1 MVPDVPE
8 PIVAFFGGGTD
19 DRGRTL
25 AAILT
30 WDDDRLEA
38 VHDYIQWLFPT
49 RQPSGVNPFAPL
61 VSDETVAAFARD
73 PALRAALRGAF
84 DRMLAFYGL
93 RWTADRIEIDAERFA
108 SRAAVW
114 LHPGN
119 HNHLRL
125 TRIMGSLSSLGLRSE
140 ATALQR
146 CLLHD
151 VCAGPGAG
159 RVSPRTVEFW
169 RWVR

>member
-1 MVPDVPE
+1 VPGAPD
-8 PIVAFFGGGTD
+8 PIVAFFGGGID

-25 AAILT
+25 AGILS

-38 VHDYIQWLFPT
+38 IHDYIQWAFPT

-61 VSDETVAAFARD
+61 VSGETIAAFARE

-84 DRMLAFYGL
+84 DRMLVFYGL
-93 RWTADRIEIDAERFA
+93 RWKADRIEMDAERFA

-125 TRIMGSLSSLGLRSE
+125 TRIMDSLATLGLRAE
-140 ATALQR
+140 AAALRR
-146 CLLHD
+146 CLLSD

-159 RVSPRTVEFW
+159 RVSTRTVEFW
-169 RWVR
+169 RRIL